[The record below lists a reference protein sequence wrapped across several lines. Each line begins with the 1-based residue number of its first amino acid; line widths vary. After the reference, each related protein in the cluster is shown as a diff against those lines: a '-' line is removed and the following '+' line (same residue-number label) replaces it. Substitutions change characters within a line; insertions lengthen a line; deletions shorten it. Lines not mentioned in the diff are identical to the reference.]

1 LTDAYRIAWSI
12 LRDRSA
18 AEDAAQEACAR
29 AWGNIKNLRRPSD
42 LPYGSVAVD
51 ALEPQLRLPIVL
63 RY

>member
-29 AWGNIKNLRRPSD
+29 ACGNIKNLRRP
-42 LPYGSVAVD
+42 
-51 ALEPQLRLPIVL
+51 
-63 RY
+63 